1 MMMGLIKTRLNMKL
15 RIKRNKTGSMG
26 KEELSLIVK
35 MEIRIRNIWMIEII
49 PR

>member
-15 RIKRNKTGSMG
+15 RIKRNKTGLMG

-35 MEIRIRNIWMIEII
+35 MEIRIRNIWSKII